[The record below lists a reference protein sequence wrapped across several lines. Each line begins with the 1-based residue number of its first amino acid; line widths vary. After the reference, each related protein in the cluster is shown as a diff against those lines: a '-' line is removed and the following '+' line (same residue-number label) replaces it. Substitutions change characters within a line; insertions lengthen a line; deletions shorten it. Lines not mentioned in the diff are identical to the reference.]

1 MYLLY
6 VDDSGNVSD
15 KNCQHCVLAGFA
27 IRETQTY
34 WVQQAVDNIVVQN
47 LGISDIELHGT
58 FIRTGKKEW
67 RRFPKQIREKIL
79 KDTLNYIAS
88 NYPNQFILF
97 GAVLDKSSYQGVS
110 LSEELFT
117 QITSRFDMLLK
128 RRYAKTSRAE
138 RGIAIFDKTTLEHQ
152 FQMWSQV
159 FQKTGNHWGNTL
171 KNFVEVPL
179 FLDSKMSRL
188 IQLADIIAYSLFRK
202 YESNDNSYFSIIQNC
217 FDKDPISGDHGLY
230 VH

>member
-6 VDDSGNVSD
+6 VDDSGLVSD

-27 IRETQTY
+27 IRDAQTY
-34 WVQQAVDNIVVQN
+34 WVQQAVDNIVTQH
-47 LGISDIELHGT
+47 LGTTNIELHGT
-58 FIRTGKKEW
+58 FMRCGKKEW
-67 RRFPKQIREKIL
+67 RKIPRQIREGLL
-79 KDTLNYIAS
+79 KDVLNYIAS

-97 GAVLDKSSYQGVS
+97 GVVLNKSSYQGVS

-117 QITSRFDMLLK
+117 QITSRFDMFLK
-128 RRYAKTSRAE
+128 RRYMKTGKGE
-138 RGIAIFDKTTLEHQ
+138 RGIAIFDKSTLEQQ
-152 FQMWSQV
+152 FQMLSQT

-171 KNFVEVPL
+171 VNFAEVPL

-202 YESNDNSYFSIIQNC
+202 YEFNDDSYFSLIQGC
-217 FDKDPISGDHGLY
+217 FDKDPVSGEHGLY
-230 VH
+230 IH

>member
-6 VDDSGNVSD
+6 VDDSGLVTD

-34 WVQQAVDNIVVQN
+34 WVQQAIDNIVTQH

-58 FIRTGKKEW
+58 FVRTGKKEC
-67 RRFPKQIREKIL
+67 RKFPKQIREELL
-79 KDTLNYIAS
+79 KAVLNYIAS
-88 NYPNQFILF
+88 KYPSQFILF
-97 GAVLDKSSYQGVS
+97 GVVLNKSSYQGVS

-117 QITSRFDMLLK
+117 QITSRFDMFLK
-128 RRYAKTSRAE
+128 RRYAKTGKGE
-138 RGIAIFDKTTLEHQ
+138 RGIAIFDKSTLEQQ
-152 FQMWSQV
+152 FQMWSQI

-171 KNFVEVPL
+171 VNFAEVPL

-202 YESNDNSYFSIIQNC
+202 YEFNDDSYFSLIQNC
-217 FDKDPISGDHGLY
+217 FDKDPISGEHGLY